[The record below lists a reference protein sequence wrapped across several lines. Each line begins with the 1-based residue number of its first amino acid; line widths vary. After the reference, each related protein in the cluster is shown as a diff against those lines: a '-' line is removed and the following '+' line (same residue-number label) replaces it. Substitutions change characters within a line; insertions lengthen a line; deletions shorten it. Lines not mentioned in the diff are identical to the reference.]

1 VTSPIPARVFRVKS
15 FNEYLR
21 DYEMPDATTMDDPA
35 DKFRHLNAILTGY
48 ARSQGWDYLRI
59 GDELF

>member
-1 VTSPIPARVFRVKS
+1 VTSSNPARVFRVKS
-15 FNEYLR
+15 FSEYLR
-21 DYEMPDATTMDDPA
+21 DYEMPDDPA